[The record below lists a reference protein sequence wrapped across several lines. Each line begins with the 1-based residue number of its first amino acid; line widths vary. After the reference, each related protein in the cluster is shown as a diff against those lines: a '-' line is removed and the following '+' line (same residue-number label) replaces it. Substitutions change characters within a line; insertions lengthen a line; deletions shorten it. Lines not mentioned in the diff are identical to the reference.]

1 MELTNNSN
9 NPQSTKVTFE
19 SQEEN
24 LHFEGVLDIDPRE
37 LHEKVHQVMLID
49 VRQPEE
55 WQGDLGHIANSKL
68 IALDVLPEHIH
79 ELPKDKTI
87 VFVCRSGGR
96 SARAA
101 AFALEMGFKDVYN
114 LKGGMILWNEL
125 EYATEGND

>member
-1 MELTNNSN
+1 MELQNST
-9 NPQSTKVTFE
+9 PIKPIFE
-19 SQEEN
+19 SREEN
-24 LHFEGVLDIDPRE
+24 LHFEGVYDIDPRE
-37 LHEKVHQVMLID
+37 LHEKLDQVVLID

-55 WQGDLGHIANSKL
+55 YQGDLGHIPDSKL
-68 IALDVLPEHIH
+68 IALDMLPEQF
-79 ELPKDKTI
+79 EQLPRDRTI

-101 AFALEMGFKDVYN
+101 AFALDMGLKDVYN